1 MPSCSLNLLPA
12 VCHPRNTAAQRDNRW
27 HQQPE
32 SPATLIT
39 LNALPLAHRLL
50 RRPDAHKGDSGKVL
64 LIGGAP
70 TMAGALVLA
79 GRASLYAGAGY
90 TVLLMLDAASARV
103 ILEQPELMV
112 HAPKDHED
120 PTRILAAI
128 GPDVLAIGPG
138 LGLDSVA
145 QSWLQAALSWAGPLV
160 IDADALTLL
169 ATHTPLLQAL
179 RQRPHPSCLTPH
191 PGEAARLLGCSNH
204 DIQADRA
211 AALQALVAH
220 TQSIVVLKGQ
230 HSLVG
235 APGQALQQCMD
246 GNPGMAVGGMGDV
259 LTGCLAALAAQGL
272 RHHLSLHEATCLAVQ
287 VHALAADRLVA
298 RGVGPVGLT
307 PMEVAMGLRQVI
319 NAFGSLPPKA

>member
-1 MPSCSLNLLPA
+1 M
-12 VCHPRNTAAQRDNRW
+12 
-27 HQQPE
+27 
-32 SPATLIT
+32 IT

-50 RRPDAHKGDSGKVL
+50 RRPDAHKGDCGKVL

-90 TVLLMLDAASARV
+90 TVLLMLDAASAQV
-103 ILEQPELMV
+103 VNEQPELMV
-112 HAPKDHED
+112 HAAARYSEPAQA
-120 PTRILAAI
+120 LAAI
-128 GPDVLAIGPG
+128 APDGIAIGPG

-145 QSWLQAALSWAGPLV
+145 QSWLQGALAWTGPLV

-169 ATHTPLLQAL
+169 ATHAPLLEAL
-179 RQRPHPSCLTPH
+179 HQRPHPSCLTPH

-204 DIQADRA
+204 EVQADRA
-211 AALQALVAH
+211 AALQALIAH

-230 HSLVG
+230 HTLVG
-235 APGQALQQCMD
+235 APGQTPQQCMD

-272 RHHLSLHEATCLAVQ
+272 RHDLNLYEATYLAVQ
-287 VHALAADRLVA
+287 VHALAADHLVA

-307 PMEVAMGLRQVI
+307 PMEVAMEIRRVI
-319 NAFGSLPPKA
+319 NGFERSGPKALNKR

>member
-1 MPSCSLNLLPA
+1 M
-12 VCHPRNTAAQRDNRW
+12 
-27 HQQPE
+27 
-32 SPATLIT
+32 IT
-39 LNALPLAHRLL
+39 LNALPLARRLL
-50 RRPDAHKGDSGKVL
+50 RRPDAHKGESGKVL

-90 TVLLMLDAASARV
+90 TVLLMLDAASAQVVRA
-103 ILEQPELMV
+103 QPELMV
-112 HAPKDHED
+112 HAAVRYNEPEQA
-120 PTRILAAI
+120 LAAI
-128 GPDVLAIGPG
+128 APDVIAIGPG

-145 QSWLQAALSWAGPLV
+145 QSWLQAALAWAGPLI

-169 ATHTPLLQAL
+169 ATRAHLMEAL
-179 RQRPHPSCLTPH
+179 RQRPRPSCLTPH
-191 PGEAARLLGCSNH
+191 PGEAARLLGCSNR

-235 APGQALQQCMD
+235 APGKTPQQCMD

-259 LTGCLAALAAQGL
+259 LTGSLAALAAQGL
-272 RHHLSLHEATCLAVQ
+272 RHHLDLHEATCLSVQ
-287 VHALAADRLVA
+287 AHALAADRLVA
-298 RGVGPVGLT
+298 KGVGAVGLT
-307 PMEVAMGLRQVI
+307 PMEVAIELRQVI
-319 NAFGSLPPKA
+319 NTFGSLTPQA